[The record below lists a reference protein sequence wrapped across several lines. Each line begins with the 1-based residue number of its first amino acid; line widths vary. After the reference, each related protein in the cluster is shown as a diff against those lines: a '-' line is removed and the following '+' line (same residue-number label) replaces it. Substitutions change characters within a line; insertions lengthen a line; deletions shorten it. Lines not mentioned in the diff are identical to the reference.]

1 MSTYKYIILCII
13 FSMLLPCK
21 IISGQDIESDTAVQ
35 SELDIKYDSVLAKA
49 TSSLTAS
56 AFQESINYY
65 REASAL
71 KPHETYPYKM
81 IRYVKDLTAR
91 QKLSDDLKRK
101 AKIKDNLI
109 RANQAIVDRSWYNAK
124 SLFNEVLT
132 LHPEKTDEDYAKS
145 KIDAIDLELQRIAL
159 RIPVKEE
166 PKPVIVPKNRREAR
180 AQRKVAERNAVI
192 ALASN
197 RAMAQKQIA
206 SSAPL
211 DSIKNDKKSISALP
225 KEILQQS
232 TEASLPDRKAAVST
246 PLPKEIVQKPTEAS
260 LPDRKVAVST
270 PLPKETSQEP
280 TEASLPDRK
289 VPLNTPL
296 PKETS
301 QKPAEAS
308 LPDRKVPLSTPLRKE
323 TSRKPTEALLPDR
336 KVAVSTPLPKEISQE
351 PTEASLPDRKVPLS
365 TPLRKETSRKPTEVL
380 LPNRKVAVSTPLPKE
395 ISQEPTEASLPDRKV
410 PLSTPLPKETSRKP
424 TEALLP
430 DRKVAVVTP
439 SPKGISQKQAEAPF
453 AEKKA
458 DILVPPTERVEQK
471 SIGVPLL
478 NLADSSN
485 YVKLICQDISFIGT
499 NAYVKMLVQNYSL
512 SESFLTDTL
521 RVSIKKNN
529 GSVKK
534 LDQRFISNFPV
545 VLPQEELVL
554 VYFADASIA
563 VDPDDIFILQMEDKL
578 KQTKLMIQVPWSVYK
593 QHKAF

>member
-323 TSRKPTEALLPDR
+323 TSLKPTEALLPD
-336 KVAVSTPLPKEISQE
+336 
-351 PTEASLPDRKVPLS
+351 
-365 TPLRKETSRKPTEVL
+365 
-380 LPNRKVAVSTPLPKE
+380 RKVAVSTPLPKE